1 MSDSI
6 QLNEKDKD
14 FTNSSPPPI
23 PVPKLLGSKR
33 LTLAILLF
41 FACAISY
48 SHRSD
53 LSLGIV
59 CMVNHTAIELNSKN
73 LTKLTETMGEV
84 TQKTISKCGGGAV
97 KEEAADGPFV
107 WDKPQQGSA
116 LGSFFYGYL
125 CSQVVGGMLAQKFGG
140 KIVIGVAVL
149 ISSFLTVF
157 TPPAAQLSL
166 YALIGARAIL
176 GFSQG
181 VVMPSIHT
189 LWSFWAPE
197 KERSILVGITFA
209 GLQVGNLVSISIS
222 SVLCESGILGGW
234 PSIFYLFGV
243 LGFIWCGLWF
253 CLATSNPND
262 SKGMDEAEKAYLQEH
277 IRNAMGKSGKPPPMP
292 WGKALLSPPVWAI
305 YFGHFAADFG
315 SYLMMGV
322 MPTLM
327 NELFSLPR
335 ESLGVI
341 SALPFFAFFI
351 VIQFGGF
358 LVDNIINKKILSLV
372 NARRL
377 FMIIALV
384 MQGLLLVIAGYLD
397 CDQTIPAIILITIAV
412 GLSGF
417 QFSSFVVSYLDV
429 APAFA
434 GALLGVGNTISS
446 FSGILGPM
454 LMGIM
459 TPTGSREE
467 WQSFFWV
474 TFTILTVGA
483 CVYAIFIR
491 GDVQSWAKG
500 GNKEGI
506 LEAPQE
512 GDVLLQDI
520 KKEQTEA

>member
-1 MSDSI
+1 VIMSDPTF
-6 QLNEKDKD
+6 LDGKDKT
-14 FTNSSPPPI
+14 FTNSSPPPV

-59 CMVNHTAIELNSKN
+59 CMVNHTAIELNAKHLSN
-73 LTKLTETMGEV
+73 FTELTEID
-84 TQKTISKCGGGAV
+84 TQKKISKCGGDII
-97 KEEAADGPFV
+97 KEKGADGPFI
-107 WDKPQQGSA
+107 WDKPQQGNA

-140 KIVIGVAVL
+140 KIVIGIAVL
-149 ISSFLTVF
+149 VSSFLTIF
-157 TPPAAQLSL
+157 TPSSAQLSL
-166 YALIGARAIL
+166 YALIAVRAIL

-222 SVLCESGILGGW
+222 SVLCASTILGGW
-234 PSIFYLFGV
+234 PSIFYLFGF
-243 LGFIWCGLWF
+243 LGIIWCGLWF
-253 CLATSNPND
+253 WLSSSNPND
-262 SKGMDEAEKAYLQEH
+262 SKDMDDAEKIYLQEH
-277 IRNAMGKSGKPPPMP
+277 IRNAMGKSGKPPSMP
-292 WGKALLSPPVWAI
+292 WKKALLSPPVWAI

-335 ESLGVI
+335 ESLGII

-358 LVDNIINKKILSLV
+358 LVDNIINKKILSLL

-377 FMIIALV
+377 FMLIALV
-384 MQGLLLVIAGYLD
+384 LQGALLVIAGYLD
-397 CDQTIPAIILITIAV
+397 CSQTIPAIFLITMAV

-474 TFTILTVGA
+474 TFGILTTGA
-483 CVYAIFIR
+483 VIYAIFIK
-491 GDVQSWAKG
+491 GDVQSWAKSG
-500 GNKEGI
+500 TKDAI
-506 LEAPQE
+506 FEAPQE

-520 KKEQTEA
+520 KK

>member
-1 MSDSI
+1 MYRNMGDT
-6 QLNEKDKD
+6 LELDRKDKT
-14 FTNSSPPPI
+14 FTTSIPPSV
-23 PVPKLLGSKR
+23 PVPRLIGSKR

-48 SHRSD
+48 SHRTD

-59 CMVNHTAIELNSKN
+59 CMVNHTAIEINNQLHQSSLN
-73 LTKLTETMGEV
+73 ETF
-84 TQKTISKCGGGAV
+84 TPKKISSSCGGITIV
-97 KEEAADGPFV
+97 KEKASDGPFV
-107 WDKPQQGSA
+107 WDKLQQGSA

-125 CSQVVGGMLAQKFGG
+125 CSQIIGGMLAQRFGG

-149 ISSFLTVF
+149 VSSFLTIF
-157 TPPAAQLSL
+157 TPSTAQISL
-166 YALIGARAIL
+166 TALIIVRAVL

-181 VVMPSIHT
+181 VIMPTIHT

-222 SVLCESGILGGW
+222 SVLCESSLGW
-234 PSIFYLFGV
+234 PSIFYLFGL
-243 LGFIWCGLWF
+243 LGFLWCGLWF
-253 CLATSNPND
+253 WLAASNPND
-262 SKGMDEAEKAYLQEH
+262 SKGMKSDEKNYLLEH
-277 IRNAMGKSGKPPPMP
+277 IRNAMGKSGKPPAMP
-292 WGKALLSPPVWAI
+292 WKKALLSPPVWAI

-335 ESLGVI
+335 EYLGII
-341 SALPFFAFFI
+341 SALPFLAFFV

-358 LVDNIINKKILSLV
+358 LVDNIINKKLLSLV

-377 FMIIALV
+377 FMVIALV
-384 MQGLLLVIAGYLD
+384 LQGGLLVVAGYLD
-397 CDQTIPAIILITIAV
+397 CAQTIPAIILITIAV
-412 GLSGF
+412 GISGF

-446 FSGILGPM
+446 FSGILGPA

-459 TPTGSREE
+459 TPSGSREE

-474 TFTILTVGA
+474 TFGILATGA
-483 CVYAIFIR
+483 VIYSIFIK
-491 GDVQSWAKG
+491 GEVQGWAKSG
-500 GNKEGI
+500 GKDTI

-512 GDVLLQDI
+512 GDVLLEDL
-520 KKEQTEA
+520 KKQKV